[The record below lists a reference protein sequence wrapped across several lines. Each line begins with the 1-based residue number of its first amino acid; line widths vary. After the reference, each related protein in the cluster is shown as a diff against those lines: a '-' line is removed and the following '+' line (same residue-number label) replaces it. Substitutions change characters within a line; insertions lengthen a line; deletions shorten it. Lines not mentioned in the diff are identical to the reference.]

1 MLILKRSFSSSPRS
15 LSSRK
20 RLTSNNLKIAK
31 TYLNFDTEKEKII
44 KENRGKPGVY
54 RLTNKKTGS
63 FYVGSSIDLKSRFL
77 RYYNVNNLRN
87 PKCKMKISRAIYKY
101 GYSNFKLEILEYCDK
116 SNTIQREQYY
126 LDLLKPDYNI
136 NPTAGSLLG
145 FKHSEQTKAAM
156 RQVKLGLKFSE
167 LTKVKMRKSNL
178 ERLNRLGKLG
188 HFQGK
193 YHSKESKAKIGSYNL
208 GRKHS
213 TETIEKMIANS
224 PLSLSV
230 VVTNTETSEIKE
242 LTSKRQAAKYL
253 NTSLGTVIN
262 YEKSGKLFQGKY
274 SIQSNMNKNRT
285 V

>member
-1 MLILKRSFSSSPRS
+1 
-15 LSSRK
+15 
-20 RLTSNNLKIAK
+20 
-31 TYLNFDTEKEKII
+31 
-44 KENRGKPGVY
+44 
-54 RLTNKKTGS
+54 
-63 FYVGSSIDLKSRFL
+63 
-77 RYYNVNNLRN
+77 
-87 PKCKMKISRAIYKY
+87 
-101 GYSNFKLEILEYCDK
+101 
-116 SNTIQREQYY
+116 
-126 LDLLKPDYNI
+126 
-136 NPTAGSLLG
+136 
-145 FKHSEQTKAAM
+145 M

-167 LTKVKMRKSNL
+167 LTKAKMIKSGL
-178 ERLNRLGKLG
+178 ERLKRLGKLG

-193 YHSKESKAKIGSYNL
+193 NHSEESKAKIGSSNL

-230 VVTNTETSEIKE
+230 IVTNTETSEIKE

-262 YEKSGKLFQGKY
+262 YEKSGKLFKGKY

>member
-1 MLILKRSFSSSPRS
+1 
-15 LSSRK
+15 
-20 RLTSNNLKIAK
+20 
-31 TYLNFDTEKEKII
+31 
-44 KENRGKPGVY
+44 
-54 RLTNKKTGS
+54 
-63 FYVGSSIDLKSRFL
+63 
-77 RYYNVNNLRN
+77 
-87 PKCKMKISRAIYKY
+87 
-101 GYSNFKLEILEYCDK
+101 
-116 SNTIQREQYY
+116 
-126 LDLLKPDYNI
+126 
-136 NPTAGSLLG
+136 
-145 FKHSEQTKAAM
+145 M

-167 LTKVKMRKSNL
+167 ITRAKMRKSGL

-193 YHSKESKAKIGSYNL
+193 NHSEESKAKIGSYNL

-230 VVTNTETSEIKE
+230 VVTNKETNEIKE
-242 LTSKRQAAKYL
+242 LTSKRQATKYL

-262 YEKSGKLFQGKY
+262 YEKSGKIFKGKY